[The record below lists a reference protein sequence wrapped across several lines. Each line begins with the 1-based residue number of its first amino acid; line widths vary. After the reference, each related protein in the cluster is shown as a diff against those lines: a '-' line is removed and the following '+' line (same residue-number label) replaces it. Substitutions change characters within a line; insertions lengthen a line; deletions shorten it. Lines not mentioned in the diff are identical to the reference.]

1 MNFESRLA
9 NLERRMESYESM
21 KKKRK
26 ADVLVESDVDEVEE
40 EVSAAESGA
49 GGAGGEDV
57 GDSEEI
63 LKGVLRHSKPSGEFE
78 WARKQINL
86 AQTDPADLDQYF
98 TALVAALVV
107 QGYLDSYT
115 AWMNR
120 FVAPAP
126 ASGVLKGRAVE
137 AYVSKNLLM
146 MLNLQPLSRGRKAKE
161 DGLATL
167 KKRSTYEKVMECA
180 RAVSRGE
187 VLSYEPSPAALQLS
201 TTTPKK
207 NAGGRKKKLA
217 TAAVTS
223 EVEVEA
229 EAEEVEDDAD
239 EAEEV
244 EEEVEEDDEDVFA
257 MPLGK
262 GKGPLLAMMASI
274 EAEREAER
282 EAAAAAAVEEEK
294 DASEEAVEEAAE
306 EDMEE
311 DVEAT
316 QAQMVTQADAVP
328 VVEMEKVDLFSMPSS
343 SSSSA
348 VGVAAAL
355 PSSSSSSLPSSSSSL
370 RSRFMA
376 KKIVST
382 AVSPAAHPM
391 VQESPSYEWEPLD
404 VNRRSMVMT
413 AAGAWGSYLNWRQAF
428 EADPRFENRYTEY
441 TRPNGERSSLT
452 GYYVRFFSA
461 WPTIVSGED
470 VASMAPQKADS
481 MYVRWLQSLS
491 TTKTVEVIRER
502 LL

>member
-40 EVSAAESGA
+40 DVSAAESGA

-115 AWMNR
+115 AWLNR

-146 MLNLQPLSRGRKAKE
+146 LLNLQPLSRGRKAKE

-167 KKRSTYEKVMECA
+167 KKRSTYEKVLECA

-187 VLSYEPSPAALQLS
+187 ALSYEPSPAALQLI

-217 TAAVTS
+217 TAATAAVTS
-223 EVEVEA
+223 EVEA
-229 EAEEVEDDAD
+229 EAEEVEDDAE

-244 EEEVEEDDEDVFA
+244 EEEAEDDDEDVFT

-274 EAEREAER
+274 EAEREAE
-282 EAAAAAAVEEEK
+282 AAAAVEEEK
-294 DASEEAVEEAAE
+294 DASEEAVEEAVEEAAE
-306 EDMEE
+306 EDA
-311 DVEAT
+311 EAT
-316 QAQMVTQADAVP
+316 QAQMVTQVP